1 MPAAAVDS
9 AAQRGCTSR
18 PQEGLVTELDG
29 AGGLAG
35 RGCGEAE
42 TLVLAKECRAV
53 PRLRKAAC
61 LDSYHTAQRFPS
73 ESGASLQAGAASAPV
88 SLPVQRRRRPVPGCP
103 RAGMPPVPGCPSAL
117 RRSRARGRSAGGRA
131 WRAAETG

>member
-9 AAQRGCTSR
+9 AAQRGCTCR

-35 RGCGEAE
+35 RGCGEVE

-103 RAGMPPVPGCPSAL
+103 RAGMPLGPEEEP
-117 RRSRARGRSAGGRA
+117 RSRALSRRPGVARRRDWMSR
-131 WRAAETG
+131 